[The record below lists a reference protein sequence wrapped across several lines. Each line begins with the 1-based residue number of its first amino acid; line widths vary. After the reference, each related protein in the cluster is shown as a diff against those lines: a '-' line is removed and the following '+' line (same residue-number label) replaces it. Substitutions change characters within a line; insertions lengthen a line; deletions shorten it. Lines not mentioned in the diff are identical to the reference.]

1 MLWLVLSSDFDVLV
15 STILIVLVRYSD
27 ILVILHSNADY
38 LLYLVVFSNIWIHS
52 ETYINCIFDVL
63 VTSKRVH

>member
-1 MLWLVLSSDFDVLV
+1 MLRLVLSSDFEVLV

-27 ILVILHSNADY
+27 ILVTLHSNVDY

-52 ETYINCIFDVL
+52 ETYINSIFDVL
-63 VTSKRVH
+63 VISKRVH

>member
-1 MLWLVLSSDFDVLV
+1 MLRLDLSSDFEVLV

-27 ILVILHSNADY
+27 ILVTLYSNVDY

-52 ETYINCIFDVL
+52 ETYINCIFEVL
-63 VTSKRVH
+63 VISKRIH